1 MPRMLKLYHSPQSR
15 SVRARW
21 LLEELGVPYELAT
34 LDLRKGE
41 QKAPAYMKVHPH
53 GAVPALVDGDLQL
66 FESAAICA
74 YLADKFPEKRLAP
87 PLGTAARGLYYQWM
101 VYAIATVEPP
111 VIDVFMHTAMLPE
124 TERKPAVIEAAR
136 KKFADVA
143 TVLEQALGTRPFLL
157 GDQFTAADVMI
168 GSTLGWAQMLGLLEG
183 RKTLQQYVQRLSE
196 RPALQK
202 AQGD

>member
-1 MPRMLKLYHSPQSR
+1 MLKLYHSRQSR
-15 SVRARW
+15 SVRPRW
-21 LLEELGVPYELAT
+21 LLEELGVPYELVT
-34 LDLRKGE
+34 LDMQKGE
-41 QKAPAYMKVHPH
+41 HKTPAYMKVHPH

-87 PLGTAARGLYYQWM
+87 PPGTAARGLYYQWM
-101 VYAIATVEPP
+101 VYAIATLEPP
-111 VIDVFMHTAMLPE
+111 VIDVFMQTVMLPE
-124 TERKPAVIEAAR
+124 AERKPAVVEAAR
-136 KKFADVA
+136 KTFADVA
-143 TVLEQALGTRPFLL
+143 SVLEQALGTRPFLL

>member
-1 MPRMLKLYHSPQSR
+1 MLKLYHSPQSR
-15 SVRARW
+15 SVRPRW
-21 LLEELGVPYELAT
+21 LLEELGVPYELVK
-34 LDLRKGE
+34 LDMQKGE
-41 QKAPAYMKVHPH
+41 HKTPAYMKVHPH
-53 GAVPALVDGDLQL
+53 GAVPALADGDLQL

-87 PLGTAARGLYYQWM
+87 PVGTPARGLYYQWL
-101 VYAIATVEPP
+101 VYAIATLEPP
-111 VIDVFMHTAMLPE
+111 VIDVFMHNVMLPE
-124 TERKPAVIEAAR
+124 TERKPAVVEAAR

-143 TVLEQALGTRPFLL
+143 TVLERALGTRPFLL

-183 RKTLQQYVQRLSE
+183 RDTLQQYVQRLAE

-202 AQGD
+202 AQAD

>member
-1 MPRMLKLYHSPQSR
+1 MLKLYHSRQSR
-15 SVRARW
+15 SVRPRW
-21 LLEELGVPYELAT
+21 LLEELGVPYELVT
-34 LDLRKGE
+34 LDMQKGE
-41 QKAPAYMKVHPH
+41 HKTPAYMKVHPH

-87 PLGTAARGLYYQWM
+87 PPGTAARGLYYQWL
-101 VYAIATVEPP
+101 VYAIATLEPP
-111 VIDVFMHTAMLPE
+111 VIDVFMQTVMLPE
-124 TERKPAVIEAAR
+124 AERKPAVVEAAR

-143 TVLEQALGTRPFLL
+143 SVLEQALGTRPFLL